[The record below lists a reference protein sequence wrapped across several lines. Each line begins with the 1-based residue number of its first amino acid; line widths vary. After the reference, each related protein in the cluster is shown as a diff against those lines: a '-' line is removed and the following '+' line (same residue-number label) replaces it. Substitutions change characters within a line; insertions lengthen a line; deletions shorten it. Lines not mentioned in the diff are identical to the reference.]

1 MSMPCTGCG
10 WEAPEGSSGCQAL
23 FGEFLARDFSNVAY
37 GRSHRLIVDTY
48 CLQHPDRYCVS
59 AKSLAAHLGGLC
71 RAFEHG
77 ARPEAYQALQRWL
90 NGRSSIEKP
99 ELPSSRGAV
108 TIADVQAA
116 SDAAGYAQA
125 VERWARST
133 WEAYAILHPMARRY
147 MDEALAVTC
156 RFSAGAEEGGERR

>member
-1 MSMPCTGCG
+1 VQEKRMTMPCSGCG
-10 WEAPEGSSGCQAL
+10 WAATEGSDGCQAL
-23 FGEFLARDFSNVAY
+23 FDELLARDFSNVIY
-37 GRSHRLIVDTY
+37 GRSHRLMVDTY
-48 CLQHPDRYCVS
+48 SLQHPDRYCVS

-71 RAFEHG
+71 CAIEHG
-77 ARPEAYQALQRWL
+77 ARPEAYHSLQRWL
-90 NGRSSIEKP
+90 NGRSPIEKP

-133 WEAYAILHPMARRY
+133 WEAYAILHPLARRY
-147 MDEALAVTC
+147 MDEALA
-156 RFSAGAEEGGERR
+156 R